1 METKPDKAVSI
12 IECDMNVRPSLII
25 TDNSELFCCVLRFKC
40 GMTLFLR
47 WILMLLW
54 VTKSLNDDLST
65 RKNRQ

>member
-12 IECDMNVRPSLII
+12 IECDMNVRSSIFI
-25 TDNSELFCCVLRFKC
+25 TDSSELFCCVLLFKC
-40 GMTLFLR
+40 LATRFLR
-47 WILMLLW
+47 WILMLRW